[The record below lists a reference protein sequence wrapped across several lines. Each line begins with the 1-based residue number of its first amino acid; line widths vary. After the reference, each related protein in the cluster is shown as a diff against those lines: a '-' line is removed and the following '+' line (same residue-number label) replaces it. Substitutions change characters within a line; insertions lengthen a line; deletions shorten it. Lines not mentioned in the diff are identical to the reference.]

1 LADLLAVA
9 APAGE
14 RWIAPA
20 ALAGVLWFGVLP
32 FQHVNLAWVS
42 CAQDLLALCG
52 VLGALALH
60 RRGRWAAAIAA
71 YALACLAKESALP
84 FPGAVFLWEWQVAG
98 LPPRR
103 AFARA
108 LPYAIA
114 LVPWAAGEWLLRAH
128 SASAARFAWDGT
140 SFAAAYAHLAQS
152 LAGVEHAGA

>member
-1 LADLLAVA
+1 FGFHVVQFLLFVGALVLLADLVGLA
-9 APAGE
+9 APPGG

-20 ALAGVLWFGVLP
+20 ALAGLLWYGVLP

-42 CAQDLLALCG
+42 CAQDLLALAG

-60 RRGRWAAAIAA
+60 RRGGWREALVAG
-71 YALACLAKESALP
+71 ALACLAKESAVP
-84 FPGAVFLWEWQVAG
+84 FPGAIFLWEWQVMR

-114 LVPWAAGEWLLRAH
+114 LVPWAAGELALRAH
-128 SASAARFAWDGT
+128 SASAARFAFD
-140 SFAAAYAHLAQS
+140 
-152 LAGVEHAGA
+152 